1 MPRIVGLGSRTLRLS
16 ILVVVVLLAFT
27 PISRALLAASDGS
40 FSPSPY
46 SSLAVRT
53 STNVPAGYQVGDLVP
68 VRITNRTG
76 STKTYHWNASQHG
89 VVVSLGETTLVN
101 GQWANINVPT
111 AFAAAGRLR
120 IAISGTGIFVTVPMV
135 KL

>member
-1 MPRIVGLGSRTLRLS
+1 
-16 ILVVVVLLAFT
+16 
-27 PISRALLAASDGS
+27 LAASDGS

-46 SSLAVRT
+46 TSLAVRT

-68 VRITNRTG
+68 VRITNRSG
-76 STKTYHWNASQHG
+76 KTKTYHWAASQHG

-120 IAISGTGIFVTVPMV
+120 IAISGTDIFVNVPMV